1 MSQPAQSPTAT
12 AASPSS
18 SGLGV
23 PPVAPMFSPPESTVQ
38 DAGILIVDA
47 DRSFS
52 LGLETFLKEFVGF
65 EEVHV
70 AANGLE
76 ALELLREQPSIE
88 MVTLDSHMP
97 EMDGMTFL
105 ERVKEGEFPQLAVV
119 MITGNPSED
128 LEGEFKAL
136 NSDRLL
142 TEHFLEKPVDF
153 NDLES
158 VILQSYESLKKQQAA
173 AAVVVDP
180 VDVGTGVVDSQHEE
194 SFEERFA
201 AGPLL
206 SAPDENSSSSS
217 NSGISEVRA
226 RIDWMGD
233 SFNGRL
239 DQIEAKVENI
249 SARMPSMAERF
260 WLGVLKWAALGL
272 LAWAFVRFEV
282 GDKLVSWYDVAKSKL
297 EALQAPGPAANE
309 SGAAGGEKMTQP
321 APESESANDSTERP
335 VAPEPATQPSQRVE

>member
-1 MSQPAQSPTAT
+1 MSQPAHSTT

-18 SGLGV
+18 LGLGV

-38 DAGILIVDA
+38 DAGILIVDE
-47 DRSFS
+47 DRSFR

-65 EEVHV
+65 EQVYV

-88 MVTLDSHMP
+88 MVTLDSQMP

-105 ERVKEGEFPQLAVV
+105 ERLKEGDFPQLAVV
-119 MITGNPSED
+119 MITGNPSQD
-128 LEGEFKAL
+128 LEGQFKAM
-136 NSDRLL
+136 NSEKLL

-158 VILQSYESLKKQQAA
+158 VILQSYEALKKQQNSA
-173 AAVVVDP
+173 
-180 VDVGTGVVDSQHEE
+180 VVDSPKLVLAGTEMGDPAPEE
-194 SFEERFA
+194 TFEEKFA

-206 SAPDENSSSSS
+206 GAPNEAANS
-217 NSGISEVRA
+217 NAGIGEVRA

-233 SFNGRL
+233 ALNGRL
-239 DQIEAKVENI
+239 DQIEAKVENV

-282 GDKLVSWYDVAKSKL
+282 GEKLVEWYDVAKTKL
-297 EALQAPGPAANE
+297 EAMSAPGPAA
-309 SGAAGGEKMTQP
+309 T
-321 APESESANDSTERP
+321 ESAVDGDNGTTPSP
-335 VAPEPATQPSQRVE
+335 VAPENDPPEGNVAPDSANQTPKPVE